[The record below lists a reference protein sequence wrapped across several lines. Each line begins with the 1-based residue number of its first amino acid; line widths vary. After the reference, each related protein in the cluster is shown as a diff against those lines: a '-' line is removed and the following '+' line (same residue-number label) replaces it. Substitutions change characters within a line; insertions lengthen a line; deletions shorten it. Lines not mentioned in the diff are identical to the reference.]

1 MQTSIFW
8 TGGWDST
15 FRLLQLAERQIN
27 IKPIYIKDPARKS
40 AEIEIARMTEIL
52 DHIKKRK
59 ASRGGVKAEIRP
71 LEIIDRD
78 NILKQYVN
86 REISEAWHRLHNE
99 FQLGEQ
105 YEWFALYCNATGLRV
120 ECGLE
125 RSERS
130 KAMQVIS
137 AQCRLAPFDGDDI
150 GGRLHV
156 LPKEEQSSSDGYVVF
171 RNLLLGITDTTKED
185 ARSYAEAH
193 GWLDIMKRTWF
204 CFNPIGGKPCGLCNP
219 CRDAMNGGMG
229 WRMPAASKARYYL
242 LGPIHSFAKQT
253 KRMLRG

>member
-1 MQTSIFW
+1 METYLFW

-15 FRLLQLAERQIN
+15 FRLLQLAEKGVKVN
-27 IKPIYIKDPARKS
+27 PVYIRDSKRKS
-40 AEIEIARMTEIL
+40 SPVEIERMNEIASKVNTRNTI
-52 DHIKKRK
+52 
-59 ASRGGVKAEIRP
+59 GGFAGKVAP
-71 LEIIDRD
+71 LEIVDKD
-78 NILKQYVN
+78 YVLQQYAN
-86 REISEAWHRLHNE
+86 REISEAWRRLHNE

-105 YEWFALYCNATGLRV
+105 YEWFALYCDATGIRV

-137 AQCRLAPFDGDDI
+137 AQCRLTPFVGDDI

-156 LPKEEQSSSDGYVVF
+156 LSKEGLSSSDGYVVF
-171 RNLLLGITDTTKED
+171 RNLLLGITDTSKEE
-185 ARSYAEAH
+185 AKSYAEAH

-219 CRDAMNGGMG
+219 CRDAMNEGMG
-229 WRMPAASKARYYL
+229 WRMPAVSKARYYL
-242 LGPIHSFAKQT
+242 LGPLHSFAKKM
-253 KRMLRG
+253 KRMLKG